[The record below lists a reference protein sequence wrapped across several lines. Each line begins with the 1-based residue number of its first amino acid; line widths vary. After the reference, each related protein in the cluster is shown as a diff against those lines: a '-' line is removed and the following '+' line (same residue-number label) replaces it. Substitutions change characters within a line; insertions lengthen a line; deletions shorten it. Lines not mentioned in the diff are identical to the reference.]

1 MIPAVPRRPGRS
13 RHAAVAA
20 GSTFHF
26 FLSERELS
34 RMKISLLCALSLSLS
49 LGWFVLARGDDASHA
64 PDSGRV
70 KLAFNHLALSVQD
83 VDRSADFYGRVLGLA
98 EIPRSAKGSKGVRWF
113 SLGNGQ
119 QLHLI
124 SPVYYRGDAVHI
136 NKAVHLALATD
147 HFDDFL
153 KQLSADGIAWGNW
166 AGEPKKFNTRTDE
179 VKQIYF
185 QDPDGYWIEVN
196 SAGEK

>member
-1 MIPAVPRRPGRS
+1 
-13 RHAAVAA
+13 
-20 GSTFHF
+20 
-26 FLSERELS
+26 
-34 RMKISLLCALSLSLS
+34 MKILMICVLSLSLS
-49 LGWFVLARGDDASHA
+49 LGFFVLARGDDAASTRDAGHL
-64 PDSGRV
+64 

-83 VDRSADFYGRVLGLA
+83 VDRSTEFYGHVLGLS
-98 EIPRSAKGSKGVRWF
+98 EIDRNARTKGVRWF

-124 SPVYYRGDAVHI
+124 SPVYYRGETVKI
-136 NKAVHLALATD
+136 NKAVHIALASD
-147 HFDDFL
+147 HFDEFC
-153 KQLSADGIAWGNW
+153 KQLDADGVAYGNW
-166 AGEPKKFNTRTDE
+166 ASEAKKFDIRGDG